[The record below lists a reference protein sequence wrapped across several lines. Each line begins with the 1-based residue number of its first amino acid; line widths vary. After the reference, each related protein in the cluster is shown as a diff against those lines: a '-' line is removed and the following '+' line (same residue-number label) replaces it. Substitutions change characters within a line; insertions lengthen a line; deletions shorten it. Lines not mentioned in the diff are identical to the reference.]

1 MLNLS
6 LVIDIFDIVFD
17 DVTRQTLDVYETEV
31 FRCIM
36 LMLAFCYGN
45 KTSFGVDERF
55 AVQHNYCLIVLALC
69 IVWHLVKSVMRSIR
83 TVISKQQLV
92 FKALHLTI
100 LFSFL
105 LL

>member
-17 DVTRQTLDVYETEV
+17 DVTRQTLDIYETEV

-45 KTSFGVDERF
+45 KTSFGGDERI